1 MSLLTGMNRS
11 WMGGLVDDV
20 QIIQKPDGSFQLEGE
35 LSYSNV
41 SNIYRKTANL
51 FKKLN
56 DDIQIDLSGVTHSD
70 SAGIALLVEWLSE
83 ARDNN
88 QVIQFINVPKQM
100 LEMVR
105 ISSLDRVLPIS

>member
-1 MSLLTGMNRS
+1 MTLMLGRNRG
-11 WMGGLVDDV
+11 WMGGLVDNV
-20 QIIQKPDGSFQLEGE
+20 QIYQDSNGCYLLSGE

-41 SNIYRKTANL
+41 SQVYKKTANL
-51 FKKLN
+51 FRKQKSN
-56 DDIQIDLSGVTHSD
+56 IEIDLSGVTHAD

-83 ARDNN
+83 ARESNKAIHF
-88 QVIQFINVPKQM
+88 VNVPQQM